1 MRIAIVI
8 WQLDMYGG
16 SIRQALELA
25 LQLKEKGHKVD
36 FFTYRVD
43 KKKCFP
49 ELLKKI
55 KIITPV
61 EVTYKQKIY
70 DPNGPLL
77 ARAGYFAYNAFVQS
91 KQVAALAKII
101 KERHGRKKYDVINL
115 HDNGLLS
122 IPQHIKDARFVWMMN
137 DPPSFIDT
145 HEKQASTFSNSL
157 LLRFLVKV
165 QMFES
170 RILLRRVE
178 EISVLD
184 NRNARI
190 VEKYFQRV
198 AKIVRSGLDI
208 PSELLT
214 LKKPSNKKMKIL
226 TTNIFFRHRRYED
239 LVEAARILV
248 QKKKQTNVQ
257 FRVVGASDADEGYYS
272 EILALVEKYS
282 LLEYFVFLGRVSE
295 QQLKSEY
302 KNADVFVFP
311 NHNQTWGLSVFEALL
326 NKCAVIVSATSG
338 AHEVLS
344 NNVNAKIIPSKNPKA
359 LAQALL
365 ELASDSKSRKKM
377 ARLGQKFVLENI
389 SWSKYADQMSSIFL
403 GLKHS

>member
-1 MRIAIVI
+1 
-8 WQLDMYGG
+8 
-16 SIRQALELA
+16 
-25 LQLKEKGHKVD
+25 
-36 FFTYRVD
+36 
-43 KKKCFP
+43 
-49 ELLKKI
+49 
-55 KIITPV
+55 
-61 EVTYKQKIY
+61 
-70 DPNGPLL
+70 
-77 ARAGYFAYNAFVQS
+77 
-91 KQVAALAKII
+91 
-101 KERHGRKKYDVINL
+101 VINL